1 MKRLISY
8 SIIIIFS
15 FHSQR
20 LCSQAIDRKFLGLGE
35 KIFSSGQYLIDRE
48 YGLHP
53 IAFEEDQI
61 DTVFIAVHGYR
72 SRGYEWVYALKK
84 MTASKNKTYFYR
96 WDWNQCPN
104 EAGSIL
110 YANIEKLL
118 KSNPQ
123 IQHINIFGHSYG
135 ASIVT
140 EIGDKPDLGSVDI
153 HSIAGALVPMKR
165 LKKRCPDFIGY
176 EGIKLS
182 YRHFQ
187 WRTVKQQDGAFKR
200 MDFDPQLVD
209 IFGSSVIS
217 LPPVFK
223 DGKRLGH
230 NRSIEWVFN
239 KYFE

>member
-1 MKRLISY
+1 M
-8 SIIIIFS
+8 
-15 FHSQR
+15 
-20 LCSQAIDRKFLGLGE
+20 
-35 KIFSSGQYLIDRE
+35 
-48 YGLHP
+48 HP
-53 IAFEEDQI
+53 ITFEEDQI

-72 SRGYEWVYALKK
+72 SRGYEWVHALKK

-96 WDWNQCPN
+96 WDWNQCPK

-140 EIGDKPDLGSVDI
+140 EIGDKSDLGSVDI

-176 EGIKLS
+176 EDIKLS

-187 WRTVKQQDGAFKR
+187 WRTVKKQDGAFKR

-209 IFGSSVIS
+209 ISGSSVIS

-230 NRSIEWVFN
+230 NRSIEWVLN